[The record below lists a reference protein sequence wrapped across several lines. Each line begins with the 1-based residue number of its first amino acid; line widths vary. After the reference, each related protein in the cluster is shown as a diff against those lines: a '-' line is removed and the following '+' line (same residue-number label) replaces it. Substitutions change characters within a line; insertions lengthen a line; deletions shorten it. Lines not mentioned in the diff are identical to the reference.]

1 MIASVRPTMPA
12 PTANDAQLAAA
23 SLNGDRQAFS
33 RIVERYQNLV
43 CSLAYNATGSLVQ
56 SEDLAQ
62 ETFITAWKELAE
74 LREPNK
80 LRAWL
85 CGIARN
91 LASNSIRRGRSAE

>member
-1 MIASVRPTMPA
+1 MIATATQTMQTA
-12 PTANDAQLAAA
+12 TANDAQLVAA

-33 RIVERYQNLV
+33 RIVERYQILI
-43 CSLAYNATGSLVQ
+43 CSIAYNATGNICQ

-62 ETFITAWKELAE
+62 ETFIAAWKRLSE
-74 LREPNK
+74 LREPNN

-91 LASNSIRRGRSAE
+91 LSNNSIRRG